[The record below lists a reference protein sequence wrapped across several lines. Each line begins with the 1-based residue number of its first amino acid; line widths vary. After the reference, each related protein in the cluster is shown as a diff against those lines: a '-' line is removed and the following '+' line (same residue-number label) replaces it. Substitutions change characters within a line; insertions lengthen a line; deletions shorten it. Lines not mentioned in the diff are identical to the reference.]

1 MLAGMSS
8 RQLAEWQAF
17 WRVEP
22 FGELREDWRW
32 ACLLATLANMMR
44 GEKQEPVGPQNFLPV
59 LDPTGESEP
68 PLTPSER
75 AAAAFEEQWRA
86 MVGE

>member
-1 MLAGMSS
+1 MLAQISS

-44 GEKQEPVGPQNFLPV
+44 GEKGEMVMPGDFLAA

-68 PLTPSER
+68 PLTASER
-75 AAAAFEEQWRA
+75 AATAFEEQWQA
-86 MVGE
+86 MLGE